1 MNSIEIIWCQ
11 NKPPHQTGS
20 SKLQPAY
27 SWKPLQMCF
36 PLCQSSWAYR
46 FIGKEP
52 RCEQFGLPT
61 YGGDW
66 GWAWPVVGLNL
77 WDFIGRWS
85 VGSRKLG
92 GFDDI
97 VWAVGEGCHGS
108 CIWMG
113 SGRNL
118 YGSVGRMCQGRNA
131 NLLHHVIKSAV
142 HQDSVISSLRNQLI
156 TTLILTVQFWQLP
169 PKRPQS

>member
-1 MNSIEIIWCQ
+1 MMTASPNRIFREVQ
-11 NKPPHQTGS
+11 N
-20 SKLQPAY
+20 Y
-27 SWKPLQMCF
+27 SQHIPENLCRCF

-46 FIGKEP
+46 QSFMGREP
-52 RCEQFGLPT
+52 CCEQFGLPT
-61 YGGDW
+61 YGGGW

-77 WDFIGRWS
+77 WDFIGCWS

-97 VWAVGEGCHGS
+97 VGAVEGCHGS

-113 SGRNL
+113 SGRNS

-131 NLLHHVIKSAV
+131 NLLHHVTKSPV
-142 HQDSVISSLRNQLI
+142 HQDSVISSPLQPADHHTILNSPVL
-156 TTLILTVQFWQLP
+156 TTP